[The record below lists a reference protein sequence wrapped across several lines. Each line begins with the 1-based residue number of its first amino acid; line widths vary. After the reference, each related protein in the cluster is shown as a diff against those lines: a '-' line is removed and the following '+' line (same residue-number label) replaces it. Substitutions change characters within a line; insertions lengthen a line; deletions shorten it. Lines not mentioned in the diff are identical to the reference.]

1 MPLVYH
7 EWIHQ
12 DLQLGLWHI
21 TESVDE
27 LISMLFLNKEEF
39 DTLAS
44 FGNDSRR
51 KQWLSYRALIRNL
64 VKADYIYRI
73 YYDENNKPYLVNPQR
88 SISISHC
95 SQYSTVLISPNMKL
109 MHGLDIEPIHPKIL
123 KVTDKFMAPEE
134 VEEWKNSGD
143 LEKAVAYW
151 TFKEAIYKAYGKKYI
166 TLRGNILI
174 DPFELSS
181 SSMSGSIRLKSKQQ
195 TFKLHLRRF
204 QDMLISIAHEPF
216 ELQ

>member
-7 EWIHQ
+7 EWMHP
-12 DLQLGLWHI
+12 DLQMGLWHI

-44 FGNDSRR
+44 FGNDTRR
-51 KQWLSYRALIRNL
+51 RQWLSYRALIRHL

-73 YYDENNKPYLVNPQR
+73 YYDDNNKPFLVNPQR

-95 SQYSTVLISPNMKL
+95 SNYSAVLISQDMQL

-123 KVTDKFMAPEE
+123 KVTDKFMSPEE
-134 VEEWKNSGD
+134 AAEWKKTSN

-151 TFKEAIYKAYGKKYI
+151 TFKEAIFKAYGKRYV
-166 TLRGNILI
+166 TLRGNIFI
-174 DPFELSS
+174 EPFELESLTV
-181 SSMSGSIRLKSKQQ
+181 SGSIKLKSKQQ
-195 TFKLHLRRF
+195 IFDLHLRRF
-204 QDMLISIAHEPF
+204 QDMLISVAHEPK
-216 ELQ
+216 

>member
-7 EWIHQ
+7 EWINP

-44 FGNDSRR
+44 FGNDTRR
-51 KQWLSYRALIRNL
+51 KQWLSYRALIRNI

-73 YYDENNKPYLVNPQR
+73 YYDDNNKPFLVNPQR
-88 SISISHC
+88 SISITHC
-95 SQYSTVLISPNMKL
+95 TDYSAVIVSNNMQL
-109 MHGLDIEPIHPKIL
+109 QHGLDIEPIHPKIL
-123 KVTDKFMAPEE
+123 KVTEKFMNPDEHA
-134 VEEWKNSGD
+134 EWKQSGD

-151 TFKEAIYKAYGKKYI
+151 TFKEAVFKSYGKRYI
-166 TLRGNILI
+166 SLRGNIHI
-174 DPFELSS
+174 DPFELNQNQ
-181 SSMSGSIRLKSKQQ
+181 MKGCIRLKSKCQYYD
-195 TFKLHLRRF
+195 LHLRRF
-204 QDMLISIAHEPF
+204 QNMLVSVAHEPR
-216 ELQ
+216 L